1 MCRHRGFFFV
11 ATLLVASLSI
21 QAWDGRLTGALQSD
35 VLMPASSMDCE
46 SLLLTNTYADFTLRS
61 TYFEAGT
68 RLEFLQ
74 YPLPGFESD
83 FRGWGLPHLHLTG
96 HYGKV
101 EVTVGDVYDQFGSGL
116 ILRTYESRPLGIDNA
131 LRGGRLAVE
140 PLPGVALKVLGGAQR
155 RYWQHNKGYV
165 LGGDVSLS
173 IDSWISSMSTRD
185 LHLTLGLSG
194 VNKHE
199 PTEGAPTMLRTET
212 DGEGFPQL
220 NLYTLHV
227 PENVQAGDVRAQ
239 FRHGGWNVLAEYALK
254 SHDPSADNDWVFRHG
269 HAMLLSTSWSKTGMS
284 ALVQVK
290 RSEDMSFRSRRNM
303 VGLSSFINHLPAFTM
318 QHTYALAA
326 LYPYA
331 TQYAPGEWAFQTELA
346 YTLPKGSR
354 LGGRYGTSLAL
365 HASHIRSLR
374 SQQVNE
380 STVLQVMGT
389 AGEPT
394 DFWPGDKVYYQDINV
409 QLSKRINR
417 GTKINLMYMN
427 QIYDKTIVEGEGGMI
442 HSHIFVAEGR
452 FTLGNSMVLRCEGQ
466 YLHTRQDEGD
476 WWYALAEL
484 SLKNAWMLSV
494 SDMYNPQGKDH
505 FARAGVTW
513 TGGSHRVQAAYG
525 RTRAGFNCAGGVCRY
540 VPESKGWSLSY
551 NYVF

>member
-35 VLMPASSMDCE
+35 VLMPAISMDCE

-101 EVTVGDVYDQFGSGL
+101 EVTVGDVYDQFGSGF
-116 ILRTYESRPLGIDNA
+116 ILRTYESRSLGIDNA

-254 SHDPSADNDWVFRHG
+254 SHDPSADNDWVFCHG

-427 QIYDKTIVEGEGGMI
+427 QLYDKTIVEGEGGMI

-484 SLKNAWMLSV
+484 SLKNAWMLSA

-513 TGGSHRVQAAYG
+513 TGGAHRAQAAYG